1 MYICTVRAHFDRTVV
16 FVFMNGMC
24 HKHKVSLTRHI
35 KVRKVSVL
43 GENGEVSWIRNE
55 FTALKCPVV
64 TRPRMIMIS
73 SAESD
78 LMMSSDEREQST
90 NKKARNLS
98 HGEKDQSASDKQP
111 GD

>member
-1 MYICTVRAHFDRTVV
+1 
-16 FVFMNGMC
+16 MNGMC

-43 GENGEVSWIRNE
+43 GENDEVSWIRNE
-55 FTALKCPVV
+55 FTALQCPAA
-64 TRPRMIMIS
+64 TKQRMIS

-78 LMMSSDEREQST
+78 FVMSSDEREYST
-90 NKKARNLS
+90 NKKPRNLA
-98 HGEKDQSASDKQP
+98 HGEKDQSASDKQLSGQQNYLKT